1 MSLDKVLLK
10 DTLSQGAFMATKNQ
24 QVADQ
29 TLKGAVVGALAYFL
43 AKANIDPG
51 AQAAIMPL
59 IITGLAYASTL
70 VGDKGTANF
79 LAKTSQKL
87 PDLVKDVT
95 VAVEE
100 KKEAAKKAPAKKA
113 AAKKTAQ

>member
-1 MSLDKVLLK
+1 
-10 DTLSQGAFMATKNQ
+10 MATKNQ

-29 TLKGAVVGALAYFL
+29 TLKGAAVGALSYFL

-59 IITGLAYASTL
+59 VITGLAYASTL

-79 LAKTSQKL
+79 LAKASVEL
-87 PDLVKDVT
+87 PKVVEEVT
-95 VAVEE
+95 AAVE
-100 KKEAAKKAPAKKA
+100 KKKAPAKKA
-113 AAKKTAQ
+113 VAKKTTAPKA

>member
-1 MSLDKVLLK
+1 
-10 DTLSQGAFMATKNQ
+10 MATKNQ

-29 TLKGAVVGALAYFL
+29 TLKGAVVGALSYFL

-79 LAKTSQKL
+79 LAKASVEL
-87 PDLVKDVT
+87 PKV
-95 VAVEE
+95 VEE
-100 KKEAAKKAPAKKA
+100 VTAAAEKKKAPAKKA
-113 AAKKTAQ
+113 VAKKTTAPKA